1 MTKTIKQSLI
11 EWLQLFD
18 GFEIQDFIKTDI
30 AKEGGGFAVTKE
42 PNQVL
47 EEFNDG
53 SMILQ
58 EYYTFVA
65 KLQTVTETQRKNND
79 SFMENFQDWI
89 LKKNSEYD
97 LPNLKEKCYCNNI
110 AISSSYYLE
119 SNENKLGMYIFT
131 IEIEYRKEL

>member
-1 MTKTIKQSLI
+1 MTKTIKQSII

-18 GFEIQDFIKTDI
+18 GFEIEDFIETDI
-30 AKEGGGFAVTKE
+30 ANNDGGFAVAKE

-47 EEFNDG
+47 EQFVDG

-65 KLQTVTETQRKNND
+65 KLPTVTETQRKAND
-79 SFMENFQDWI
+79 EFMENFQDWI
-89 LKKNSEYD
+89 IEKNKEYD
-97 LPNLKEKCYCNNI
+97 LTNLKQGCFCNNI

-119 SNENKLGMYIFT
+119 SNENKLGLYIFT
-131 IEIEYRKEL
+131 LEIIILILV

>member
-1 MTKTIKQSLI
+1 MTKTIKQSII

-18 GFEIQDFIKTDI
+18 GFEIEDFIETDI
-30 AKEGGGFAVTKE
+30 ANNDGGFAVTKE

-47 EEFNDG
+47 EQFVDG

-65 KLQTVTETQRKNND
+65 KLQTVTESQRKAND
-79 SFMENFQDWI
+79 EFMENFQDWI
-89 LKKNSEYD
+89 IKKNKEYD
-97 LPNLKEKCYCNNI
+97 LPTLKEGCFCNTI

>member
-1 MTKTIKQSLI
+1 MTKTIKQSII

-18 GFEIQDFIKTDI
+18 GFEIEDFIETDI
-30 AKEGGGFAVTKE
+30 ANNDGGFAVTKE

-47 EEFNDG
+47 KEFNDG

-65 KLQTVTETQRKNND
+65 KLQTVTESQRKSND
-79 SFMENFQDWI
+79 EFMESFQDWI
-89 LKKNSEYD
+89 INKNKEYD
-97 LPNLKEKCYCNNI
+97 LPALKEGCFCNNI

-131 IEIEYRKEL
+131 IEIQYRKEL

>member
-1 MTKTIKQSLI
+1 MTKTIKQSII

-18 GFEIQDFIKTDI
+18 GFEIEDFIETDI
-30 AKEGGGFAVTKE
+30 ANNDGGFAVTKE
-42 PNQVL
+42 PNQIL
-47 EEFNDG
+47 EQFVDG

-65 KLQTVTETQRKNND
+65 KLQTVTESQRKSND
-79 SFMENFQDWI
+79 EFMENFQDWI
-89 LKKNSEYD
+89 INKNKEYD
-97 LPNLKEKCYCNNI
+97 LPALKKGCFCNNI

-131 IEIEYRKEL
+131 LEIQYRKEL

>member
-1 MTKTIKQSLI
+1 MTKTIKQSII

-18 GFEIQDFIKTDI
+18 GFEIEDFIETDI
-30 AKEGGGFAVTKE
+30 ANNDGGFALTKE
-42 PNQVL
+42 PNQIL
-47 EEFNDG
+47 EQFVDG

-65 KLQTVTETQRKNND
+65 KLQTVTESQRKSND
-79 SFMENFQDWI
+79 EFMENFQDWI
-89 LKKNSEYD
+89 INKNKEYD
-97 LPNLKEKCYCNNI
+97 LPALKKGCFCNNI

-131 IEIEYRKEL
+131 IEIQYRKEL